1 MSYDS
6 TLKYLIEEYPQAIVQ
21 WLLNTEITENPE
33 LLKTELNL
41 EPIRVD
47 GLFLLKTNKNIIHLE
62 FQTVHQSK
70 PPLPLRMLDYWVR
83 LYRQYDTNIE
93 QIIIFLKPTT
103 SEEVFINE
111 FKTANTFHRY
121 RVIRIW
127 ECDPQPLLA
136 TTELLPLAVLA
147 KVDNPRAILE
157 QVAAKVN
164 IIEDRRQQINVSACV
179 QLLAGIRFDADL
191 INAYFR
197 EDIMQESVVYQKIVR
212 EGLEQG
218 RRSEIRLIVRQLQR
232 HLGTID
238 TETQNKIQDL
248 SFLQLEDLGEALLDF
263 KTETDLISWLTEN
276 CD

>member
-1 MSYDS
+1 MKPILSR
-6 TLKYLIEEYPQAIVQ
+6 
-21 WLLNTEITENPE
+21 
-33 LLKTELNL
+33 NL
-41 EPIRVD
+41 
-47 GLFLLKTNKNIIHLE
+47 T
-62 FQTVHQSK
+62 
-70 PPLPLRMLDYWVR
+70 PLPPFPTREWGFQSLSPRRGEVWRGVY
-83 LYRQYDTNIE
+83 LYIKNFSNI
-93 QIIIFLKPTT
+93 
-103 SEEVFINE
+103 
-111 FKTANTFHRY
+111 
-121 RVIRIW
+121 
-127 ECDPQPLLA
+127 LLA

-147 KVDNPRAILE
+147 KVDHPRAILE